1 MFSQG
6 VTCINVILWFH
17 KCRSSFLPWGSLG
30 NFKHGSAVRG
40 YKFKSACLVNGVQKK
55 KKSREK
61 QACNNLWLFL
71 SLVSK
76 FWEVRMK
83 ASESSSHGILGSCS
97 SSWSLFL
104 LTYCKSEDVK
114 CEATGIYFYL
124 NNQWRRWTPCRII
137 RPKVYLLCAILGGIA
152 CNSRIVD
159 EVENFK
165 WTFFFNKHLSILQ
178 KKKKY
183 AYLHFY
189 HWCNDLTRDMEWLRK
204 WLISIYLDLYQ
215 VFSKTITVWARSG
228 NTHLLM

>member
-55 KKSREK
+55 KKSKEK
-61 QACNNLWLFL
+61 QACNHLWLFL
-71 SLVSK
+71 SPVSK

-124 NNQWRRWTPCRII
+124 NNQWRRWTPCRIN

>member
-1 MFSQG
+1 MDDIFKFPKHIRFPNMVVKQVFQKKKIKFDPEGSNIKVWIRISSLFSQG

-61 QACNNLWLFL
+61 QACNHLWLFL

-165 WTFFFNKHLSILQ
+165 WTFFF
-178 KKKKY
+178 
-183 AYLHFY
+183 
-189 HWCNDLTRDMEWLRK
+189 
-204 WLISIYLDLYQ
+204 
-215 VFSKTITVWARSG
+215 
-228 NTHLLM
+228 